1 MRTVAARTAYAD
13 GKLSLQDCAEQ
24 LACASCLVLFTVR
37 SRRCFLERRGQ
48 GLLERCQF
56 GAGEVVVKQAA
67 QRGREVQLD
76 ECDGEPMAKF
86 QLAPASQRRSRVQLG

>member
-1 MRTVAARTAYAD
+1 MRTVAAQTAYAD
-13 GKLSLQDCAEQ
+13 GKLSLQDCAVQ
-24 LACASCLVLFTVR
+24 LACATRLVLFTLR

-56 GAGEVVVKQAA
+56 GAGEVVGKQAA

-86 QLAPASQRRSRVQLG
+86 QLAPASRSGGIVQLG